1 MDLQL
6 SGKRVLISGAE
17 RGTGAVIAATL
28 AREGAAVA
36 LHGFSREKAEG
47 EAARLREEGLTAHA
61 VSGDLLTDEGAR
73 QAYDEAVAALGGLD
87 ILINNYGIAD
97 GKKWASA
104 ETDDWETSYNH
115 NVLTA
120 QRLSRLAMS
129 PMKELGWGR
138 ILNLGTIGSTQP
150 AAERPHYYA
159 AKGAMAAMTVSL
171 AKELG
176 GTGVTVNLLSPG
188 LIRTAE
194 VEEWVARLAAKRGWG
209 ESWEEREREAVK
221 LFGGNLTGRIATREE
236 VADAAAFLCSPRAG
250 AINAVNLRIDGGSVA
265 LVT

>member
-47 EAARLREEGLTAHA
+47 EAERLREEGLTVHA

-73 QAYDEAVAALGGLD
+73 QAYDEAVAVLGGLD

-104 ETDDWETSYNH
+104 ETYNH

-120 QRLSRLAMS
+120 QRLSRLAMG

-194 VEEWVARLAAKRGWG
+194 VEEWIARLAAKRGWG